1 MQRLAEVR
9 ELVLSNCRIVV
20 PQSRKAAS
28 IPQFGSSA
36 MKTSRFFHR
45 RSAQSGYIL
54 LAVLLALS
62 LLLIAMTAEA
72 PRIAQQI
79 RRDREEELIHRGTQ
93 YARALRRFYRKFGRY
108 PSSLEQLESSNNLR
122 FLRRRY
128 TDPITGKDDW
138 RIIHFGEAK
147 VVPKTLATTPGAG
160 SSLPGAATPLPFG
173 AAGTP
178 TAIAGSLGTF
188 AQQPAG
194 GLAGGP
200 GSASPGGSAPGTTGG
215 TIGAPASSL
224 GKPLGGGTTFGGGA
238 IVGVAS
244 SSEQESLKE
253 LNGRNHYNDWEF
265 VYDPRLELSALGGLP
280 VGGANP
286 AALGTPG
293 GIQPPGP
300 QLPSLPKPQ

>member
-1 MQRLAEVR
+1 
-9 ELVLSNCRIVV
+9 
-20 PQSRKAAS
+20 
-28 IPQFGSSA
+28 
-36 MKTSRFFHR
+36 MKTSRFFHSR
-45 RSAQSGYIL
+45 GAQDGYIL

-147 VVPKTLATTPGAG
+147 VVPKTFAPIPGAG
-160 SSLPGAATPLPFG
+160 SSLPGAATSLPLG
-173 AAGTP
+173 AAGTSMA
-178 TAIAGSLGTF
+178 TAGTLGT
-188 AQQPAG
+188 AVQQAPN
-194 GLAGGP
+194 LRGGP
-200 GSASPGGSAPGTTGG
+200 APGTTGG
-215 TIGAPASSL
+215 TMGTPASSM
-224 GKPLGGGTTFGGGA
+224 GKPLGGTTFGGGA

-253 LNGRNHYNDWEF
+253 LNGKNHYNDWEF
-265 VYDPRLELSALGGLP
+265 VYDPRLDLSALGGMP

-286 AALGTPG
+286 AAIGTPG
-293 GIQPPGP
+293 GIQPPSP
-300 QLPSLPKPQ
+300 QLPSMPK